1 MSVEARPTAPTD
13 FPAFKTINGCR
24 AFYTAANPAN
34 ALMRPVANCV
44 VCEGWFAETQR
55 QGATFPATH
64 ICDSCHLRIVHT
76 GAASVCPPSTGTD
89 TP

>member
-1 MSVEARPTAPTD
+1 MSTAPVT
-13 FPAFKTINGCR
+13 FPAFETVDGCR

-44 VCEGWFAETQR
+44 VCGGWFAETLR
-55 QGATFPATH
+55 RGATFPATH
-64 ICDSCHLRIVHT
+64 VCDACHLRM
-76 GAASVCPPSTGTD
+76 AASSVAGTD